1 MIHKTNL
8 TKNIF
13 EFGLFMSRRE
23 YKTINRRMQRGKI
36 SSVQEGNYIASAR
49 PYGYTIVRRSR
60 KERTLEIVP
69 EEAEI
74 VRMIYDKFV
83 REKWNAS
90 QIARYLTKMGIP
102 TYNGNKEW
110 GHAAVN
116 EILHNHVYAGLIRWR
131 YRQQVKTF
139 DENGNIQKRLAPA
152 VRTI

>member
-8 TKNIF
+8 TKNILNSVCLCP
-13 EFGLFMSRRE
+13 GGNIKQLTGVCSA
-23 YKTINRRMQRGKI
+23 GKYPLCRK
-36 SSVQEGNYIASAR
+36 ENIASAR
-49 PYGYTIVRRSR
+49 PYGYTIVRRAR

-102 TYNGNKEW
+102 Y
-110 GHAAVN
+110 
-116 EILHNHVYAGLIRWR
+116 IQ
-131 YRQQVKTF
+131 RQQRM
-139 DENGNIQKRLAPA
+139 GPCRC
-152 VRTI
+152 